1 MKEKCTNPFLFK
13 KRGVVCGERISTS
26 LTLKKNKY
34 LSLGES
40 VSVRLLQKN
49 RIIITQKC
57 FLIYRIRGSK
67 LSWAINHFRN

>member
-1 MKEKCTNPFLFK
+1 MNKTKIDLNMKEKFTNPFLFK

-40 VSVRLLQKN
+40 VSVSLLIKKN
-49 RIIITQKC
+49 RIIIHNYTKM
-57 FLIYRIRGSK
+57 FSNI
-67 LSWAINHFRN
+67 